1 MNQVD
6 EIKLIKCIASG
17 GSFQLLY
24 SMLPPLNVPYDTS
37 STMLRT
43 LLMTAFNFEDVNV
56 AYSAGQKAC
65 SFSTDTAQN
74 VITLTFEV
82 DHGDLPA
89 FRVVT
94 TTLTGTPLV
103 TFGENGGTIDGFMSQ
118 TGTKENAVC
127 SNKGYC
133 NSDDGTCQCTNGFG
147 SSDGRGSYGSRNDCG
162 YMMKKVLLN
171 Q

>member
-1 MNQVD
+1 MYQVD

-17 GSFQLLY
+17 GYFQLLY
-24 SMLPPLNVPYDTS
+24 RMLPPLSVPFDTS
-37 STMLRT
+37 PTVLRT
-43 LLMTAFNFEDVNV
+43 LLMTAFGFEDVDV
-56 AYSAGQKAC
+56 EYSTGQKAC
-65 SFSTDTAQN
+65 SLSTDTTQN

-89 FRVVT
+89 FRVIT
-94 TTLTGTPLV
+94 TSLTGTPSV
-103 TFGENGGTIDGFMSQ
+103 IFGENGGTIDGFVSQ

-133 NSDDGTCQCTNGFG
+133 NYDDGTCQCLNGFG
-147 SSDGRGSYGSRNDCG
+147 SSDGRGSYGGRNDCG